1 MLSTVGTHLG
11 PGRAYT
17 HPFAGPSVVPSSL
30 LPPANINSLPPNLN
44 SALVNMSATE
54 FARPHP
60 KPRYNSG
67 PIRNGSVGS
76 SGNTNSNGSKFSE
89 QNSPVN
95 LAVSNSQ
102 MTQSLHSPK
111 DERMDIQQKSDV
123 HSPTANNLYSPSRIP
138 YGTNVV
144 PGSYR
149 EIDYSSLYGR
159 PAGMYGAPNIYLSS
173 NRSQLH
179 HRPYLTTPLD
189 SYSNY
194 LPTYNPP
201 STLSHLVQSQLPNIS
216 SPAAAQMSSL
226 TLSTQ
231 QQQNSGNGLIMN
243 SSLSQSSAS
252 LLSKSTI
259 SLSPTSS
266 LVNENIINHRHHSLP
281 SASSSS
287 SGSGGNG
294 GRNKSDKLL
303 EKEIKDRSQ
312 SVTSSSIGASGH
324 EGRSGKHVGF
334 KVPSGKE
341 GSMKHRILTRPYGE
355 KDGGRRKSPN
365 SIEKYALVR

>member
-11 PGRAYT
+11 PGRAYSN
-17 HPFAGPSVVPSSL
+17 PFAGPSVVPSSL
-30 LPPANINSLPPNLN
+30 LPPANINTLPQNLN
-44 SALVNMSATE
+44 SALASMSATE

-67 PIRNGSVGS
+67 QIRNGSVGS
-76 SGNTNSNGSKFSE
+76 SGGSKFSE

-111 DERMDIQQKSDV
+111 DDRMEIQQKSDV
-123 HSPTANNLYSPSRIP
+123 HSSTANNLYSPSRIP

-144 PGSYR
+144 PGAYR

-179 HRPYLTTPLD
+179 HRPYLTTQLD

-216 SPAAAQMSSL
+216 SPAASISSV

-231 QQQNSGNGLIMN
+231 QQQQQTPGNSLIMN
-243 SSLSQSSAS
+243 SSLSPSSAS
-252 LLSKSTI
+252 LISKSSI

-266 LVNENIINHRHHSLP
+266 LLNENMINHRHHSLP
-281 SASSSS
+281 SSSSS
-287 SGSGGNG
+287 

-303 EKEIKDRSQ
+303 EKEIKDRSH
-312 SVTSSSIGASGH
+312 SVTSSTIGANGH